1 VGRRG
6 VWRSHGRPKS
16 HSCFARTG
24 KTARNR
30 RVPSELLGGLE
41 GDEPAH
47 AQDQD
52 IAEKIGRPALEIKSI
67 SRVGAKKK
75 KVQQA

>member
-1 VGRRG
+1 
-6 VWRSHGRPKS
+6 
-16 HSCFARTG
+16 
-24 KTARNR
+24 
-30 RVPSELLGGLE
+30 VPSELPCGLE